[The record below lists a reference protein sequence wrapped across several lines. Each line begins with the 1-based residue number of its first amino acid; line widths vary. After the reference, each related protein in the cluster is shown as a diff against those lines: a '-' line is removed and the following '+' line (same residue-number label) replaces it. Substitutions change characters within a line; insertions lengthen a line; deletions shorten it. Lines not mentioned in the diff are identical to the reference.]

1 MSAQQ
6 DDRKPLPSVEM
17 SQKYMAW
24 NIKEMSESLK
34 TIASVAKN
42 VEKILSTVG
51 LNKSAPTNAG
61 RAVVVDEL
69 PF

>member
-1 MSAQQ
+1 
-6 DDRKPLPSVEM
+6 
-17 SQKYMAW
+17 
-24 NIKEMSESLK
+24 MSESLK

-42 VEKILSTVG
+42 IEKILSTVG